1 VVLPTSRGVLTRAPR
16 SAAPPLPPLSEIPR
30 SRARGSGVPQP
41 AAPVDDATGRLEGL
55 RRPDVGTRRPG
66 VPLPAPPAAAEAIAD
81 EPITAEPIA
90 DEPAPETATD
100 GTDEGAGPPA
110 RRRLSAPPRRRGL
123 LWLLA
128 LVAGGTLA
136 AVPTFTG
143 LGATDPSAGVA
154 DYALG
159 NDVDVSGDMGDADV
173 RASITEAEAQVR
185 LGELAASRATR
196 EPKTVLPAQGTM
208 STCFCMRWGT
218 FHYGIDLAAPLGTPI
233 YAAVD
238 GVVLRAGPAT
248 GFGNAVYIEDTDGN
262 TEVYGHMKYYS
273 VKAGQV
279 VHAGDLIA
287 KVGSE
292 GESTGP
298 HLHFQIDKG
307 SEYGKPINPLP
318 WLQARGVQVPGA

>member
-1 VVLPTSRGVLTRAPR
+1 VTSRES
-16 SAAPPLPPLSEIPR
+16 SA
-30 SRARGSGVPQP
+30 V
-41 AAPVDDATGRLEGL
+41 
-55 RRPDVGTRRPG
+55 
-66 VPLPAPPAAAEAIAD
+66 
-81 EPITAEPIA
+81 
-90 DEPAPETATD
+90 
-100 GTDEGAGPPA
+100 PA
-110 RRRLSAPPRRRGL
+110 RRRLPGPPGRRGPL
-123 LWLLA
+123 LLA
-128 LVAGGTLA
+128 ALVLGGALA
-136 AVPTFTG
+136 ALPTLTG
-143 LGATDPSAGVA
+143 LGPTAPVASAAALG
-154 DYALG
+154 LG
-159 NDVDVSGDMGDADV
+159 NDVEVDVSSDMGDVDV
-173 RASITEAEAQVR
+173 RASITEAEAQLR
-185 LGELAASRATR
+185 LTELAASRADR
-196 EPKTVLPAQGTM
+196 EPHTVLPAQGTM

-233 YAAVD
+233 YAATD

-262 TEVYGHMKYYS
+262 TEVYGHMRYYN

-318 WLQARGVQVPGA
+318 WLEARGVQVPGA

>member
-1 VVLPTSRGVLTRAPR
+1 VSTRDK
-16 SAAPPLPPLSEIPR
+16 SAAP
-30 SRARGSGVPQP
+30 
-41 AAPVDDATGRLEGL
+41 T
-55 RRPDVGTRRPG
+55 
-66 VPLPAPPAAAEAIAD
+66 
-81 EPITAEPIA
+81 
-90 DEPAPETATD
+90 
-100 GTDEGAGPPA
+100 
-110 RRRLSAPPRRRGL
+110 RRRLPGPPGRRGP
-123 LWLLA
+123 LWLAA
-128 LVAGGTLA
+128 LVLGGAVA
-136 AVPTFTG
+136 AMPALTG
-143 LGATDPSAGVA
+143 LGPSAPTASASALG
-154 DYALG
+154 LG
-159 NDVDVSGDMGDADV
+159 NDVDIDVSGDMGDADV

-185 LGELAASRATR
+185 LGELAASRADR

-262 TEVYGHMKYYS
+262 TEVYGHMKYYN

-298 HLHFQIDKG
+298 HLHFQIDRG
-307 SEYGKPINPLP
+307 SEYGKPIDPLP
-318 WLQARGVQVPGA
+318 WLQTRGVQVPGA